1 MVDNFLVFPEVVVGK
16 IILSEELF
24 ASPGTES
31 VEKSVKTVK
40 KFTTID
46 FALGLRAFQAGQ
58 VPMSPQS

>member
-1 MVDNFLVFPEVVVGK
+1 MVAK
-16 IILSEELF
+16 IILSEEVLP
-24 ASPGTES
+24 SPGTES
-31 VEKSVKTVK
+31 VEKSVKTAK